1 MKFLPFLSIIVILL
15 ALVLAGAIKINRLN
29 KRIEQLE
36 ARKLITI
43 HRVDNA
49 GGSMDFLGKIT
60 DKEVIEGKY
69 TVTVGG
75 YGKFLVTQEQYEFI
89 KVGDPIP
96 DYLKGVGR

>member
-1 MKFLPFLSIIVILL
+1 MKFLPFLSMIVFLL

-49 GGSMDFLGKIT
+49 GGSMDVLGKIT

-75 YGKFLVTQEQYEFI
+75 YGKFLVTQEQYDAI

-96 DYLKGVGR
+96 DYLKGGGR

>member
-49 GGSMDFLGKIT
+49 GGSMDVLGKIT

-75 YGKFLVTQEQYEFI
+75 YGKFLVTQEQYESI

-96 DYLKGVGR
+96 DYLKGAGR

>member
-49 GGSMDFLGKIT
+49 GGSMDVLGKIT

-69 TVTVGG
+69 TVTAGP
-75 YGKFLVTQEQYEFI
+75 YGKFLVTKEQYEAI

-96 DYLKGVGR
+96 DYLKGAGR

>member
-1 MKFLPFLSIIVILL
+1 MKFLPFLSLIVILL

-49 GGSMDFLGKIT
+49 GGSMDVLGKIT

-75 YGKFLVTQEQYEFI
+75 YGKFLVTQEQYEAI

-96 DYLKGVGR
+96 DYLRGVGR